1 MTDHKKFEWH
11 GRCGNMR
18 FKVVGS
24 TDDKYVRKLITH
36 AQEALAAADD
46 EEEESGDAPSSFMD
60 FLRQANVIRVGG
72 GDGEDQCQS
81 EKVMGIIM
89 TLGRNDWKI
98 DIATNDEEECWVVT
112 AQHPL
117 HGITENKHPELFTA
131 LTQTG
136 ADLRQFVKPADS

>member
-11 GRCGNMR
+11 GRCGKTR
-18 FKVVGS
+18 FKVMGS

-36 AQEALAAADD
+36 AQESIATAATANEKRPLD
-46 EEEESGDAPSSFMD
+46 FMD
-60 FLRQANVIRVGG
+60 FLQQLPNATRAGVG
-72 GDGEDQCQS
+72 DEEAQCPA
-81 EKVMGIIM
+81 ERVMGIIT

-98 DIATNDEEECWVVT
+98 DIVANDEEECWVVT

-117 HGITENKHPELFTA
+117 HGITESKHPELITA

-136 ADLRQFVKPADS
+136 AELRQFVKPADS